1 MSLKYTIYIPSKNR
15 SDNCKTAQILLKH
28 EFKSFKIVIEPQDYK
43 DYLKSF
49 WKKGWV
55 QSGVYLIGC
64 NVCEDFYQ
72 IDRYEYFTLKEREF

>member
-1 MSLKYTIYIPSKNR
+1 MVLSTNQNTMIKCPHNHIDTYKVL
-15 SDNCKTAQILLKH
+15 
-28 EFKSFKIVIEPQDYK
+28 YK
-43 DYLKSF
+43 DLKSF